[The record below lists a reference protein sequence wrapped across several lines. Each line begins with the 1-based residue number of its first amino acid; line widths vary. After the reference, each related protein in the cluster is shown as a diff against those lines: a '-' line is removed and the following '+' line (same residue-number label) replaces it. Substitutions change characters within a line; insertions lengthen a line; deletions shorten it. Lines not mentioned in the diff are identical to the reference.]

1 MRKEG
6 IAVLWAGAEL
16 SDRGRE
22 VVAVTVSGKYSG
34 PVTVLL
40 GKKRGL
46 RVLTRSYPC
55 PLSTT
60 SDVILEDIISLQYYI
75 WYIWVNFEMCT
86 FGSLNS
92 IDCKDRS
99 SKEPP
104 CMANVIARKTGT
116 VLNGHKKRFI
126 VWTCATAKYNLRR
139 LMMRSDHP
147 TWETGTLPI
156 WPPSST
162 PWPPPH
168 PSCGQRQEVAGWQDG
183 GDAADFTEK
192 ARARGD
198 VGRPFDFSLSWHFS
212 ASIVPIIVLLVLWKI
227 KNEWMPK
234 SISKSIQ
241 RLTQGQTTFC
251 LRWREEANSAY
262 HRFLIQVAI
271 LVDLRFVRSDTRDC
285 SRWFPSIEA
294 RPGPLFAGE
303 LLVD

>member
-1 MRKEG
+1 MRKQG

-34 PVTVLL
+34 PVTVPL

-55 PLSTT
+55 PLLTT
-60 SDVILEDIISLQYYI
+60 SDVILEDIIGLQYYI

-156 WPPSST
+156 HSTASSPSILWT
-162 PWPPPH
+162 KARG
-168 PSCGQRQEVAGWQDG
+168 CRVAGWRRCG
-183 GDAADFTEK
+183 RFYRESESTWWRWTTVWFFALLTFFRLHCADYCTT
-192 ARARGD
+192 G
-198 VGRPFDFSLSWHFS
+198 PFKD
-212 ASIVPIIVLLVLWKI
+212 
-227 KNEWMPK
+227 
-234 SISKSIQ
+234 
-241 RLTQGQTTFC
+241 
-251 LRWREEANSAY
+251 
-262 HRFLIQVAI
+262 
-271 LVDLRFVRSDTRDC
+271 
-285 SRWFPSIEA
+285 
-294 RPGPLFAGE
+294 
-303 LLVD
+303 

>member
-1 MRKEG
+1 MATKKG
-6 IAVLWAGAEL
+6 LLFGHVPPQSITCGGLWCDLTIQHEKLEL
-16 SDRGRE
+16 F
-22 VVAVTVSGKYSG
+22 
-34 PVTVLL
+34 P
-40 GKKRGL
+40 
-46 RVLTRSYPC
+46 
-55 PLSTT
+55 
-60 SDVILEDIISLQYYI
+60 
-75 WYIWVNFEMCT
+75 
-86 FGSLNS
+86 
-92 IDCKDRS
+92 
-99 SKEPP
+99 
-104 CMANVIARKTGT
+104 
-116 VLNGHKKRFI
+116 
-126 VWTCATAKYNLRR
+126 
-139 LMMRSDHP
+139 
-147 TWETGTLPI
+147 
-156 WPPSST
+156 ST
-162 PWPPPH
+162 PRPPPH

-271 LVDLRFVRSDTRDC
+271 LVDLRFVRSDPTDC

-294 RPGPLFAGE
+294 RLRPLFPAH
-303 LLVD
+303 LLLLLD